1 MKPEYPKIASREQW
15 LAARVALL
23 EQEKALTR
31 QRDALNAARRQL
43 PMVEVTADYRFNG
56 PDGEVPLAEL
66 FEGRRQLIV
75 YHFMY
80 HRDKGEGCP
89 GCSFLVDNIGH
100 QAHLHARDT
109 NLVLVSR
116 APLAELEAFRRR
128 MGWRLPWYSSFGS
141 RFNYDFHVT
150 LDAAE
155 APVEYN
161 YRDRAELQRQGQLD
175 DVKGELPGASVF
187 LRDGERVY
195 HCYSTYARGLDM
207 LMNTYHY
214 LDLTPFGRGEGWG
227 GMPDLEGKGLMWT
240 RLHDEYQGAAPARHD
255 CCA

>member
-15 LAARVALL
+15 LAARLALL
-23 EQEKALTR
+23 EQEKALTH

-56 PDGEVPLAEL
+56 PDGEVPLLQL
-66 FEGRRQLIV
+66 FAGQRQLIV

-100 QAHLHARDT
+100 QAHLQARDT
-109 NLVLVSR
+109 RLVLVSR
-116 APLAELEAFRRR
+116 APLTELEAFKRR
-128 MGWRLPWYSSFGS
+128 MGWTLPWYSSFGS

-150 LDAAE
+150 IDAAE

-161 YRDRAELQRQGQLD
+161 YRDQAELQHLGQLENT
-175 DVKGELPGASVF
+175 KGELPGASVF
-187 LRDGERVY
+187 LRDGERVF
-195 HCYSTYARGLDM
+195 HCYSTYGRGLDM

-214 LDLTPFGRGEGWG
+214 LDLTPFGRGEGWD
-227 GMPDLEGKGLMWT
+227 GMPDLDGKGLFWNQHNDRYGEVPVAT
-240 RLHDEYQGAAPARHD
+240 HD